1 MRWDVFFV
9 FFIKQ
14 KTAYE
19 WRISD
24 WSSDVC
30 SSDLDLLARHG
41 AALCVHDLLAD
52 HPWERTTD
60 WAYVRFHG
68 PRALEQPY
76 HGAYGPAG
84 LAGPADRLGEWLD
97 DGCDVYASINNAVG
111 AHPAT
116 DPTCLPAPL
125 AVPAPPAPRAL
136 PPQNPPPT

>member
-97 DGCDVYASINNAVG
+97 DGCDVYARSEEHTSELQSLMRNSYAGV
-111 AHPAT
+111 
-116 DPTCLPAPL
+116 CLTKKK
-125 AVPAPPAPRAL
+125 
-136 PPQNPPPT
+136 QYST